1 MRCSKLVEELVEVY
15 EKLVTT
21 LGSAGLLL
29 SSAEEGAPESL
40 IAHIRTAPDLKTRLS
55 PFLLHWQLN
64 VQEAVTM

>member
-1 MRCSKLVEELVEVY
+1 MRCNEMVEELVEVY
-15 EKLVTT
+15 ERLVTT

-40 IAHIRTAPDLKTRLS
+40 IAHIRTAPDLKARLS
-55 PFLLHWQLN
+55 PFLIHWQHN